1 MRTPPSVRW
10 VVRQRVAAISAVV
23 VAAGLLLGVTSSAGA
38 APAPTLSQVEAKIRS
53 LEIKSAQLD
62 QQYAQVRQE
71 AKETNQR
78 LKLIDRQIAVD
89 SGHFAALKQLIDL
102 IAVSD
107 YEEGN
112 INSSI
117 AMLTSG
123 NAQQILNRSS
133 ILLELS
139 RANTAQI
146 DQFLAATKQLTDAQ
160 QLAQRTKVGIL
171 ELKASLAKRRAAM
184 TKLEGQ
190 EDALLA
196 KLQPAQQAGAQP
208 GSGGSSSRV
217 ADPLPTGTQAEKAVK
232 FAYDQLGCPYVYG
245 GTGPCADGYDC
256 SGLTQAAWAYAGV
269 SIPRTSY
276 EQWDDLTSV
285 SLADL
290 QPGDILVFLD
300 GGHVGLYVGDNKL
313 IDAPHTGLDVELVSF
328 SGWYRDNLVGVVRP

>member
-1 MRTPPSVRW
+1 M
-10 VVRQRVAAISAVV
+10 AAVV
-23 VAAGLLLGVTSSAGA
+23 VAGGLLFGVTGSAGA
-38 APAPTLSQVEAKIRS
+38 SPALTPTQVQAKLKS
-53 LEIKSAQLD
+53 LEVKSAQLD

-71 AKETNQR
+71 LAATNQR
-78 LKLIDRQIAVD
+78 LSLINRQIAND
-89 SGHFAALKQLIDL
+89 SSRFAALKKLIDV
-102 IAVSD
+102 IAISD
-107 YEEGN
+107 YEDGN
-112 INSSI
+112 LNSSI

-123 NAQQILNRSS
+123 NAQQILDRSS

-139 RANTAQI
+139 NANSAQI
-146 DQFLAATKQLTDAQ
+146 DQFLAATKTLTSAQ

-171 ELKASLAKRRAAM
+171 QLKASLTKRKATM
-184 TKLEGQ
+184 DKLVSQ
-190 EDALLA
+190 ETTLLA
-196 KLQPAQQAGAQP
+196 DLSPAQQAAAGPGA
-208 GSGGSSSRV
+208 GGATS
-217 ADPLPTGTQAEKAVK
+217 ATDPLPTTTQAEKAVK
-232 FAYDQLGCPYVYG
+232 FAYDALGCPYVYG

-285 SLADL
+285 SLANI

-328 SGWYRDNLVGVVRP
+328 TGWYRSNLNAIVRP

>member
-1 MRTPPSVRW
+1 M
-10 VVRQRVAAISAVV
+10 AAVV
-23 VAAGLLLGVTSSAGA
+23 VAGGLLFGVTGSAGA
-38 APAPTLSQVEAKIRS
+38 APALTPSQVQAKLKS
-53 LEIKSAQLD
+53 LEVKSAQLD

-71 AKETNQR
+71 LAATNQR
-78 LKLIDRQIAVD
+78 LSLIDRQIAND
-89 SGHFAALKQLIDL
+89 SSRFAALKKLIDV
-102 IAVSD
+102 IAISD
-107 YEEGN
+107 YEDGN
-112 INSSI
+112 LNSSI

-123 NAQQILNRSS
+123 NAQQILDRSS

-139 RANTAQI
+139 NANSAQI
-146 DQFLAATKQLTDAQ
+146 DQFLAATKTLTSAQ

-171 ELKASLAKRRAAM
+171 QLKASLTKRKAAM
-184 TKLEGQ
+184 DKLVSQ
-190 EDALLA
+190 ETTLLA
-196 KLQPAQQAGAQP
+196 ELSPAQQAAAGPGA
-208 GSGGSSSRV
+208 GGATS
-217 ADPLPTGTQAEKAVK
+217 ATDPLPTTTQAEKAVK
-232 FAYDQLGCPYVYG
+232 FAYDALGCPYVYG

-285 SLADL
+285 SLANI

-328 SGWYRDNLVGVVRP
+328 TGWYRSNLNAVVRP

>member
-1 MRTPPSVRW
+1 M
-10 VVRQRVAAISAVV
+10 AAVV
-23 VAAGLLLGVTSSAGA
+23 VAGGLLFGVAGSASA
-38 APAPTLSQVEAKIRS
+38 TRTLTPAQVQAKLKV
-53 LEIKSAQLD
+53 LEVKSAQLD

-71 AKETNQR
+71 LAATNQR
-78 LKLIDRQIAVD
+78 LTLIDRQIAND
-89 SGHFAALKQLIDL
+89 SSHFAALKKLIEL

-107 YEEGN
+107 YEDGN
-112 INSSI
+112 LNSSL
-117 AMLTSG
+117 ALLTSG

-139 RANTAQI
+139 DANSAQI
-146 DQFLAATKQLTDAQ
+146 DQFLAATRQLTNAQ

-171 ELKASLAKRRAAM
+171 QLKRSLLKRKATM
-184 TKLEGQ
+184 DGLVNTETQ
-190 EDALLA
+190 LLA
-196 KLQPAQQAGAQP
+196 DLSPAQQAAAGPGA
-208 GSGGSSSRV
+208 GGTST
-217 ADPLPTGTQAEKAVK
+217 AKDPLPTTTQAEKAVK
-232 FAYDQLGCPYVYG
+232 FAYDALGCPYVYG
-245 GTGPCADGYDC
+245 GTGPCSEGYDC

-285 SLADL
+285 SLANI

-328 SGWYRDNLVGVVRP
+328 TGWYRSNLNAIVRP